1 MKLNDLTL
9 KKRKV
14 FSMTKYIAF
23 TIFILFILTVAVR
36 VLIFKKKGIK
46 AIFVNPKEIVLF
58 PFVLFYF
65 YVVLSA
71 TFNLSEVG
79 FELYE
84 SEMISWI
91 GVILCLLAY
100 LMFLF
105 SMISFGKSFRV
116 GIDKENPDKLVTSG
130 MFSISRNPL
139 YTAFILLFLGVF
151 LVMPNWILLLYVFAG
166 FWRINQQVL
175 QEEAALTE
183 IYGQEYLDYCK
194 KVRRYL

>member
-1 MKLNDLTL
+1 MTLNDLIL

-23 TIFILFILTVAVR
+23 TIFTLFILTVITR
-36 VLIFKKKGIK
+36 VMIFKKKGIK

-58 PFVLFYF
+58 PFILFYF

-71 TFNLSEVG
+71 TFNLPEVG

-84 SEMISWI
+84 NGVISWI

-100 LMFLF
+100 LMFLLG
-105 SMISFGKSFRV
+105 MISFGKSFRV
-116 GIDKENPDKLVTSG
+116 GIDKDNPDKLVTSG

-139 YTAFILLFLGVF
+139 YTAFILLFLGIF

-166 FWRINQQVL
+166 FWRINEQVL
-175 QEEAALTE
+175 QEEAALKD

>member
-71 TFNLSEVG
+71 TFNLPEVG

-84 SEMISWI
+84 SEMLSWI

-139 YTAFILLFLGVF
+139 YTAFILLFLGIF

-166 FWRINQQVL
+166 FWRINQQVI